1 MKKILACLLTFVL
14 IAALFSACS
23 TGSKP
28 EESSNVIK
36 IGINYE
42 LSGDAATYG
51 QGSVEGIEMAIE
63 EINKA
68 GGINGKL
75 IETVKYDNESKSDV
89 AATLANKLVSQ
100 DKVLAIL
107 GPATTGAFTSQIPVA
122 NKNKVPIA
130 TGSATGD
137 KLTFAPD
144 GSVHPYVFRICFND
158 SFQGKVM
165 GKFAYENLSAKKA
178 VIIMDSSN
186 DYSKGLASNFKETF
200 TSFGGSIVAEEAYA
214 KGDTDFNAIITKIKA
229 MDFDVIFLPGY
240 YNEAGLVIKQARTQ
254 GIDKP
259 ILGADGFDSEVLAEL
274 AGKDALNNV
283 YFTNHYSTIDEDPAV
298 LKFIADF
305 EAKYG
310 RKPNAFNALG
320 YDLAK
325 FVADAISRAEKLTG
339 ESIKDALEAT
349 ENFAGVT
356 GTLSIDENH
365 NPVKSIFVI
374 ELKDGAQYSSIKVN
388 P

>member
-1 MKKILACLLTFVL
+1 MKKKLACLLICVL
-14 IAALFSACS
+14 TVALFTACS
-23 TGSKP
+23 ATNTD
-28 EESSNVIK
+28 EIR

-42 LSGDAATYG
+42 LSGDNATYG
-51 QGSVEGIEMAIE
+51 QGAVEGIEMAID
-63 EINKA
+63 EINQA

-75 IETVKYDNESKSDV
+75 IKAIKYDNESKPSE
-89 AATLANKLVSQ
+89 ASTLANKLVSQ

-122 NKNKVPIA
+122 NKNKIPIA

-137 KLTFAPD
+137 NLTFAAD
-144 GSVHPYVFRICFND
+144 GSVHEYVFRICFND
-158 SFQGKVM
+158 SFQGRVM
-165 GKFAYENLSAKKA
+165 ANFAAENLSAKKA

-186 DYSKGLASNFKETF
+186 DYSKGLTKNFKETF
-200 TSFGGSIVAEEAYA
+200 TAAGGTIVAEESYV
-214 KGDTDFNAIITKIKA
+214 KGDTDFNAILTKIKDL
-229 MDFDVIFLPGY
+229 DFDAIFIPGY
-240 YNEAGLVIKQARTQ
+240 YNEAGLIIKQARTL

-259 ILGADGFDSEVLAEL
+259 ILGADGFDSPVLVEL
-274 AGKDALNNV
+274 AGADALNNV
-283 YFTNHYSTIDEDPAV
+283 YFSNHYSSIGDDPVV

-310 RKPNAFNALG
+310 KKPNAFNALG

-325 FVADAISRAEKLTG
+325 FVADAISRAESLTG
-339 ESIKDALEAT
+339 EAIKDALAST
-349 ENFAGVT
+349 KNFVGVT
-356 GTLSIDENH
+356 GTLSVDENH

-374 ELKDGAQYSSIKVN
+374 ELKNGEPYSSVKVN

>member
-1 MKKILACLLTFVL
+1 MKKILTCLLICVSVTT
-14 IAALFSACS
+14 LFAACS
-23 TGSKP
+23 SGSK
-28 EESSNVIK
+28 SDVIR

-42 LSGDAATYG
+42 LSGDNATYG
-51 QGSVEGIEMAIE
+51 QGSVEGIEMAID
-63 EINKA
+63 EINAA

-75 IETVKYDNESKSDV
+75 IEPIKYDNKSD
-89 AATLANKLVSQ
+89 AAEASTLANKLVTQ

-122 NKNKVPIA
+122 NKNKIPIA

-137 KLTFAPD
+137 NLTFDTD

-165 GKFAYENLSAKKA
+165 ANFAFENLSAKKA
-178 VIIMDSSN
+178 VIIMDSSS
-186 DYSKGLASNFKETF
+186 DYGKGLSQNFVETF
-200 TSFGGSIVAEEAYA
+200 TAAGGTIVAEEAYVA
-214 KGDTDFNAIITKIKA
+214 GDTDFNAIITKIKG
-229 MDFDVIFLPGY
+229 MDFDVIYLPGY
-240 YNEAGLVIKQARTQ
+240 YNEAGLIIKQARTQ

-259 ILGADGFDSEVLAEL
+259 ILGADGFDSDVLVDL

-310 RKPNAFNALG
+310 KKPNAFNALG

-325 FVADAISRAEKLTG
+325 FVADAIGRAESLTG
-339 ESIKDALEAT
+339 EAIKDALEAT
-349 ENFAGVT
+349 ENFIGVT
-356 GTLSIDENH
+356 GTLSVDENH

-374 ELKDGAQYSSIKVN
+374 ELKDGEQHSSVKVN

>member
-1 MKKILACLLTFVL
+1 MKRLLSCLLICVL
-14 IAALFSACS
+14 AATLFTACS
-23 TGSKP
+23 SGSA
-28 EESSNVIK
+28 SNADEIK

-42 LSGDAATYG
+42 LSGDNATYG

-63 EINKA
+63 EINEA
-68 GGINGKL
+68 GGINGKK
-75 IETVKYDNESKSDV
+75 IKAIKYDNESKPSE

-122 NKNKVPIA
+122 NKNKTPIA

-137 KLTFAPD
+137 NLTFAAD
-144 GSVHPYVFRICFND
+144 GSVHEYVFRICFND

-165 GKFAYENLSAKKA
+165 ANFASENLSAKKA
-178 VIIMDSSN
+178 VIIMDSSS
-186 DYSKGLASNFKETF
+186 DYGKGLAKNFKETF
-200 TSFGGSIVAEEAYA
+200 TAAGGAIVAEEAYVA
-214 KGDTDFNAIITKIKA
+214 GDTDFNAILTKIKG
-229 MDFDVIFLPGY
+229 MEFDVIFIPGY
-240 YNEAGLVIKQARTQ
+240 YNEAGLIIKQARTQ
-254 GIDKP
+254 GIDTP
-259 ILGADGFDSEVLAEL
+259 ILGADGFDSPVLVEL
-274 AGKDALNNV
+274 AGADALNDV
-283 YFTNHYSTIDEDPAV
+283 YFTNHYSSIDEDPAV

-310 RKPNAFNALG
+310 KKPNAFNALG

-325 FVADAISRAEKLTG
+325 FVADAIGRAESLTG
-339 ESIKDALEAT
+339 EAVKDALEAT

-356 GTLSIDENH
+356 GTLSVDENH

-374 ELKDGAQYSSIKVN
+374 ELKDGAQHSSIKVN

>member
-1 MKKILACLLTFVL
+1 MKKILACLLICVL
-14 IAALFSACS
+14 TASMLTAC
-23 TGSKP
+23 TPGSGSDP
-28 EESSNVIK
+28 DEIR

-42 LSGDAATYG
+42 LSGDNATYG

-63 EINKA
+63 EINAA
-68 GGINGKL
+68 GGIKGKK
-75 IETVKYDNESKSDV
+75 IKPIKYDNESKPSE

-100 DKVLAIL
+100 DKVVAIL

-122 NKNKVPIA
+122 NRNKIPIA

-137 KLTFAPD
+137 NLTFATD

-158 SFQGKVM
+158 SFQGRVM
-165 GKFAYENLSAKKA
+165 ANFAFENLSATKA
-178 VIIMDSSN
+178 VIIMDSSS
-186 DYSKGLASNFKETF
+186 DYGKGLASNFKETF
-200 TSFGGSIVAEEAYA
+200 TSLGGTVVAEEAYVA
-214 KGDTDFNAIITKIKA
+214 GDTDFNAILTKIKS
-229 MDFDVIFLPGY
+229 MDFDAIYIPGY
-240 YNEAGLVIKQARTQ
+240 YNEAGLIIRQARTL

-259 ILGADGFDSEVLAEL
+259 ILGADGFDSPDLAKL
-274 AGKDALNNV
+274 AGNDALNNV
-283 YFTNHYSTIDEDPAV
+283 YFTNHYTSINDDPAV

-310 RKPNAFNALG
+310 KKPDAFNALG

-325 FVADAISRAEKLTG
+325 FVADAIERAESLNG
-339 ESIKDALEAT
+339 EDIKNALEAT
-349 ENFAGVT
+349 ENFVGIT
-356 GTLSIDENH
+356 GTLSVDENH

-374 ELKDGAQYSSIKVN
+374 ELKDGVQHSSIKVN

>member
-1 MKKILACLLTFVL
+1 MKKKLACLLICVL
-14 IAALFSACS
+14 TVALFTACS
-23 TGSKP
+23 ATNTD
-28 EESSNVIK
+28 EIR

-42 LSGDAATYG
+42 LSGDNATYG
-51 QGSVEGIEMAIE
+51 QGSVEGIEMAID
-63 EINKA
+63 EINQA

-75 IETVKYDNESKSDV
+75 IKAIKYDNESKPSE
-89 AATLANKLVSQ
+89 ASTLANKLVSQ

-122 NKNKVPIA
+122 NKNKIPIA

-137 KLTFAPD
+137 NLTFAAD
-144 GSVHPYVFRICFND
+144 GSVHEYVFRICFND
-158 SFQGKVM
+158 SFQGRVM
-165 GKFAYENLSAKKA
+165 ANFAAENLSAKKA

-186 DYSKGLASNFKETF
+186 DYSKGLTKNFKETF
-200 TSFGGSIVAEEAYA
+200 TAAGGTIVAEESYV
-214 KGDTDFNAIITKIKA
+214 KGDTDFNAILTKIKDL
-229 MDFDVIFLPGY
+229 DFDAIFIPGY
-240 YNEAGLVIKQARTQ
+240 YNEAGLIIKQARTL

-259 ILGADGFDSEVLAEL
+259 ILGADGFDSPVLVEL
-274 AGKDALNNV
+274 AGADALNNV
-283 YFTNHYSTIDEDPAV
+283 YFSNHYSSIGDDPVV

-310 RKPNAFNALG
+310 KKPNAFNALG

-325 FVADAISRAEKLTG
+325 FVADAISRAESLTG
-339 ESIKDALEAT
+339 EAIKDALAST
-349 ENFAGVT
+349 KNFVGVT
-356 GTLSIDENH
+356 GTLSVDENH

-374 ELKDGAQYSSIKVN
+374 ELKNGEPYSSVKVN